1 MDSLAPITFAV
12 SAAVLVYVLAGYP
25 LLLAF
30 VTRKGRPVRK
40 RLEWRTVSIL
50 LPVHN
55 GGPWIRDKLRSILK
69 LNYPRHLMEI
79 LVISDG
85 SDDGTDEMVREFAGQ
100 GVQLVRIPHSGKALA
115 LNAGMERASGD
126 ILFFTDV
133 RQLLEPDSLQNL
145 VACLGDPEVGAASG
159 ELIILDGR
167 TREEADIGL
176 YWRYEKWI
184 RSRLSAIDSVIGA
197 SGCIYAMRREL
208 AVPLPPD
215 TLLDDVYLPLAAFFK
230 GYRIIL
236 DPSAKAFDY
245 PAALNVE
252 FRRKVRTLAGN
263 HQLLTAWP
271 ALLGPSNRMW
281 FHFLSH
287 KVARLFLPYVL
298 VILAISSLGLPGMWA
313 TLAVGVQVAFYA
325 LAAADLRVPQTWR
338 LKRLSSLARTFVILM
353 AAAACA
359 ISIIFRPGRALW
371 KDARAM
377 RARSAS

>member
-1 MDSLAPITFAV
+1 
-12 SAAVLVYVLAGYP
+12 
-25 LLLAF
+25 
-30 VTRKGRPVRK
+30 
-40 RLEWRTVSIL
+40 
-50 LPVHN
+50 
-55 GGPWIRDKLRSILK
+55 
-69 LNYPRHLMEI
+69 
-79 LVISDG
+79 
-85 SDDGTDEMVREFAGQ
+85 
-100 GVQLVRIPHSGKALA
+100 
-115 LNAGMERASGD
+115 
-126 ILFFTDV
+126 
-133 RQLLEPDSLQNL
+133 LLEPDSLQNL

-298 VILAISSLGLPGMWA
+298 VIMAISSLGLPGMWA

-377 RARSAS
+377 RARSVS